1 MHKLVSY
8 TVIIVFIVIWLLL
21 YYRNNFLI
29 PKILKE
35 FRPRHNNITKLL
47 KIIIPLL
54 EKHNIQYYID
64 GGTCLGYARHNKT
77 YIPWDDDLDLAI
89 IYNKDTNN
97 KIKLFKK
104 DLSSSYKN
112 IIINNVWFGYQVK
125 TDNAYIDF
133 FIYKKKN
140 DSYYSEWDTKM
151 FFPQDTILPLKKD
164 YFDGVLVNIPNN
176 YKKYL
181 KIMYGKDCLK
191 SYKLTKIHKHNL
203 DNIISFVLQEF
214 PIYVKT

>member
-1 MHKLVSY
+1 MHKLVNY
-8 TVIIVFIVIWLLL
+8 TVITIFIVIWLLL

-35 FRPRHNNITKLL
+35 FKPRHNKLTKLL
-47 KIIIPLL
+47 KIIVPLL
-54 EKHNIQYYID
+54 EKHNILYYIE
-64 GGTCLGYARHNKT
+64 GGNCLGYARHNKT
-77 YIPWDDDLDLAI
+77 YIPWDDDLDLGI
-89 IYNKDTNN
+89 IYDKSTDN

-104 DLSSSYKN
+104 DLSSYKN
-112 IIINNVWFGYQVK
+112 ITINNIWFGYQIK
-125 TDNAYIDF
+125 TDNNIWIDF

-140 DSYYSEWDTKM
+140 DSYYSAWDTKM
-151 FFPQDTILPLKKD
+151 FFPKNIILPLKKD

-176 YKKYL
+176 HKKYL

-191 SYKLTKIHKHNL
+191 YYKLTKIHKHNL

>member
-8 TVIIVFIVIWLLL
+8 TVITIFIVIWLLL

-47 KIIIPLL
+47 KIILPLL

-77 YIPWDDDLDLAI
+77 YIPWDDDLDLGI
-89 IYNKDTNN
+89 IHNKDTNN
-97 KIKLFKK
+97 KIKLLKK
-104 DLSSSYKN
+104 DLSSYKN
-112 IIINNVWFGYQVK
+112 ITINNIWFGYQVK
-125 TDNAYIDF
+125 TENNIWIDF

-140 DSYYSEWDTKM
+140 DSYYSAWDTEM

-164 YFDGVLVNIPNN
+164 YFDGVLVNVPNN

-203 DNIISFVLQEF
+203 DNIISFVLQKF
-214 PIYVKT
+214 PIYTKI